1 MSGEN
6 GGQLS
11 EKLPFLKREDIRTMN
26 KDVARLQEEQALSQ
40 RENLARL
47 QVEEKQRQVL
57 FEKETEREKV
67 ASTMIPKEGKVA
79 EVKAKVEQI
88 TSAKNKM
95 PPAVEKVLVRL
106 VLIILLIGF
115 ILLLGFGYWFLNT
128 KVFKPQVSPT
138 PLPIPSPTMTPE
150 QTTAPSPTPET
161 IIPKALIPM
170 AKTKVMEV
178 APEAKLKDLLAEN
191 LKALDG
197 ETKNG
202 EFVQIVFK
210 KENGFYNARD
220 FFNGLGLTIPA
231 AIIDGLNQTPDD
243 FTLFVYRQTAGWR
256 LGFLVKTKE
265 NLGQEFLDWE
275 KEMERVWSDFF
286 GLMGKTKPALAK
298 VFRDAQYLEEPFRF
312 QTFNLNDLGI
322 CYAFFNDKLVF
333 TSSAESLKK
342 VFDLLKANP

>member
-1 MSGEN
+1 
-6 GGQLS
+6 
-11 EKLPFLKREDIRTMN
+11 
-26 KDVARLQEEQALSQ
+26 
-40 RENLARL
+40 
-47 QVEEKQRQVL
+47 
-57 FEKETEREKV
+57 
-67 ASTMIPKEGKVA
+67 
-79 EVKAKVEQI
+79 
-88 TSAKNKM
+88 M